1 MTIAKSN
8 RCNEYMKEIEHIK
21 YEYLQ
26 KNEFFCTPLQRKFY
40 EHRVQLLET
49 YIQNYINTTDEQNIL
64 KQLDSFEKQID
75 RAHNELNKTISE
87 FKFLLKTIRKETKIT
102 K

>member
-1 MTIAKSN
+1 MFFFTSATSEVIKTTLGHKMTIAKSN

-49 YIQNYINTTDEQNIL
+49 YIQNYINTTDEQ
-64 KQLDSFEKQID
+64 KY
-75 RAHNELNKTISE
+75 T
-87 FKFLLKTIRKETKIT
+87 
-102 K
+102 

>member
-1 MTIAKSN
+1 MTIGKSN
-8 RCNEYMKEIEHIK
+8 RCNEYMKEIENIK

-49 YIQNYINTTDEQNIL
+49 YIQNYLNTTDDKKIYL
-64 KQLDSFEKQID
+64 SKLIHS
-75 RAHNELNKTISE
+75 RNKSIE
-87 FKFLLKTIRKETKIT
+87 HIT
-102 K
+102 N

>member
-1 MTIAKSN
+1 MKCIELHCDFYCLNKEKQIMTIGKSN

-26 KNEFFCTPLQRKFY
+26 KNEFFCTPLQRRFY

-49 YIQNYINTTDEQNIL
+49 YIQNYLNTTNEQEH
-64 KQLDSFEKQID
+64 K
-75 RAHNELNKTISE
+75 
-87 FKFLLKTIRKETKIT
+87 
-102 K
+102 

>member
-8 RCNEYMKEIEHIK
+8 RCSEYMKEIEQIH

-26 KNEFFCTPLQRKFY
+26 KNEYAISPLQRKFY

-49 YIQNYINTTDEQNIL
+49 YIQNYINTTDEQ
-64 KQLDSFEKQID
+64 KY
-75 RAHNELNKTISE
+75 T
-87 FKFLLKTIRKETKIT
+87 
-102 K
+102 